1 MNRKASVLSGRL
13 YKIAGLMVVAVGLS
27 AGSAMAAS
35 IDITLAP
42 SASEYVVGDTV
53 SVDVLASTA
62 DPLVGYGFDFVL
74 DDDAILSYEGF
85 VAADPFT
92 RVLSADGDG
101 VAGLSFTGG
110 ATGASM
116 LLGTA
121 TFNAASEGEVVVN
134 IGVTDGDLS
143 EGFGSNG
150 EGVFLDFGSDS
161 ATITVQSAVIPE
173 PATLALLAGGGLFLL
188 RRRRS

>member
-1 MNRKASVLSGRL
+1 M
-13 YKIAGLMVVAVGLS
+13 AGLVVVAAALS
-27 AGSAMAAS
+27 AESAMAAS

-42 SASEYVVGDTV
+42 DASEYVVGDTV
-53 SVDVLASTA
+53 TVDVFASTT

-85 VAADPFT
+85 SAVDPFT
-92 RVLSADGDG
+92 KVLSADGDG

-110 ATGASM
+110 ATGGNL

-121 TFNAASEGEVVVN
+121 TFNAAGEGDVVVN
-134 IGVTDGDLS
+134 VGVTSGDLS

-150 EGVFLDFGSDS
+150 EGVFLDFDS
-161 ATITVQSAVIPE
+161 APATITVQSAAVPE
-173 PATLALLAGGGLFLL
+173 PATMAMLVGGGLLLL